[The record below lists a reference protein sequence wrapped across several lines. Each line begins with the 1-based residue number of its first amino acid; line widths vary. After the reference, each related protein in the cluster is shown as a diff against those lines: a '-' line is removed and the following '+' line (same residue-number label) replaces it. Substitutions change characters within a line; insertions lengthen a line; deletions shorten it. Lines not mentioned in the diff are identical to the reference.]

1 MERIQCS
8 LGIMAHNE
16 EANIGRL
23 LVRVQESRLE
33 TVELEEIIV
42 VASGCTDRTESI
54 VRDAAATDGRICLIS
69 QAVREGKASAMN
81 LFMRHSTA
89 PVLVL
94 SSADLLPE
102 TDTLERLVA
111 PFADPEVGLTAC
123 RPVPV
128 NDPETFMGFA
138 AHLLWDLHH
147 EMNLSGFKAG
157 EMIAF
162 RKVFTRIP
170 PYTAVDEASVEPLI
184 RGQGYALR
192 YVPEAIVHNKGP
204 ETVDDFLR
212 QRRRIYA
219 GHLEVR
225 DQLGYSVST
234 MSGGTVARL
243 LLRHLDWRPKHLLW
257 TAGVVALEIA
267 GRYLGWRD
275 YKAKRS
281 HTVWDIASTTKELE
295 VR

>member
-1 MERIQCS
+1 M
-8 LGIMAHNE
+8 GIMAHNE

-257 TAGVVALEIA
+257 TAGVVGLEIA
-267 GRYLGWRD
+267 GRFLGWRD

-295 VR
+295 AR